1 MRKPWVRLYR
11 EEKGKFRMLPLF
23 ARALAKELLIIAGDD
38 GVIELG
44 GLLAEDAIARQLGA
58 DTSDRR
64 LLRKYVPMLLEEGYL
79 VHRGDVLIIRKLV
92 ERQMDRAPKAPDATS
107 SRARTGNE
115 LSTSGE
121 RVEHEHSASGER
133 VVNESATNHERTENE
148 KPPNILE
155 SLNTVPRA
163 IREEKSRSEER
174 RGDGAGPPPQ
184 PRKVRRR
191 DPLDYHRAH
200 PVYAAALTAMD
211 QARQAAGW
219 GPLTDSA
226 LSNQTALGLACCAA
240 EDLAMAKGL
249 QPAEVLATAARG
261 FVATRKPGAR
271 LEWWA
276 ENFGDFWQAGSSAPT
291 TEEDRLRAEQVR
303 LVELAAV
310 ADPDE
315 QARLHAKIRDI
326 AAERRRL
333 KGAA

>member
-23 ARALAKELLIIAGDD
+23 ARALAKQLLIIAGDD

-44 GLLAEDAIARQLGA
+44 GLAAEDAIARQLGA

-107 SRARTGNE
+107 NRARTGNE
-115 LSTSGE
+115 SSTSGE
-121 RVEHEHSASGER
+121 RVEHEQSTSGER
-133 VVNESATNHERTENE
+133 TVNESATNRERTENE
-148 KPPNILE
+148 KPPNPSE
-155 SLNTVPRA
+155 SLNTSPRA

-174 RGDGAGPPPQ
+174 RGERAGPPPPQ
-184 PRKVRRR
+184 KARRR
-191 DPLDYHRAH
+191 DPLDYHRGH
-200 PVYAAALTAMD
+200 PVYVAALTAMD

-226 LSNQTALGLACCAA
+226 LSNQTALGLACSAA
-240 EDLAMAKGL
+240 EGLADAKGL
-249 QPAEVLATAARG
+249 NVADVLVSAAKG

-303 LVELAAV
+303 LVELAEV

-315 QARLHAKIRDI
+315 QARLHAQIRDI